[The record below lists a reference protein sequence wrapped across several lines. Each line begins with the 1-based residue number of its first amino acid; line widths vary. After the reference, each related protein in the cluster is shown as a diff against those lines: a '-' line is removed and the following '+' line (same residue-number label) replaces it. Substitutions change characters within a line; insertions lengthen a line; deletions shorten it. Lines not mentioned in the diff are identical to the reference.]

1 MTREP
6 GKAGEP
12 RPAGEPGMST
22 EERLLRVGGL
32 VVALLLGFALGVW
45 DIFLG
50 PLYAGSVP
58 LPVAPVLAI
67 AGNLGLIW
75 FTRTV
80 TGSRRLALVPG
91 IIWFATMLVG
101 ANRTHEGDA
110 LIPGNEWMGL
120 VALLLVAAT
129 WGLSAYRM
137 MLPDPD
143 QRAAGRPTPAGQ
155 KPSAKPA
162 ATKPESTKDTPARR
176 TSSGAPRPGARPAAK
191 ARRR

>member
-1 MTREP
+1 MTI
-6 GKAGEP
+6 
-12 RPAGEPGMST
+12 
-22 EERLLRVGGL
+22 EERLLRAGGL
-32 VVALLLGFALGVW
+32 VVALPLGFVLGVW

-58 LPVAPVLAI
+58 LPVAPVLAV

-80 TGSRRLALVPG
+80 TGSRRLALLPG
-91 IIWFATMLVG
+91 MFWFAAMLIG

-120 VALLLVAAT
+120 LSLLLVAAT
-129 WGLSAYRM
+129 WGLSAYRL

-143 QRAAGRPTPAGQ
+143 QRAGRPPAT
-155 KPSAKPA
+155 AKPA
-162 ATKPESTKDTPARR
+162 PADGKPGSAKAASTKDMPVKRAAPA
-176 TSSGAPRPGARPAAK
+176 APRPGARPAAK